1 MDVVRVPEL
10 LEEIGLGEEK
20 KATRAP
26 NHVLRTQ
33 LPFIQH
39 IFDTV
44 HSETWTGWANGGWVI
59 RHDYMTS

>member
-20 KATRAP
+20 STTRAP

-39 IFDTV
+39 IFDAV
-44 HSETWTGWANGGWVI
+44 HSETWTRCGMG
-59 RHDYMTS
+59 DDMTS